1 MLFLRRKTW
10 WPVSVGIL
18 FALIEVASFYI
29 SKRPLGASRG
39 YTVIGSILEYV
50 IWPKH
55 AAKVTYWQ
63 SYEPYVEWTMAMLV
77 GIVLGSFVS
86 SVLSGEFRLRFIPEM
101 WKVSK
106 GPSIW
111 KRWYWA
117 FIGGILVGFG
127 ARMAMG
133 CTLGMLIAGVI
144 QLSPAGFIFM
154 MSLWMGGANM
164 TVLFYRLKTL
174 ALIKRD

>member
-1 MLFLRRKTW
+1 MLFLRKKTW
-10 WPVSVGIL
+10 WPVIVGIG
-18 FALIEVASFYI
+18 FALLEVTSFYI

-39 YTVIGSILEYV
+39 YTVIGSIIEYV
-50 IWPKH
+50 LFPKH
-55 AAKVTYWQ
+55 AAKVSYWQ
-63 SYEPYVEWTMAMLV
+63 QYEPYIEWTMAMLV
-77 GIVLGSFVS
+77 GIVLGSFIS
-86 SVLSGEFRLRFIPEM
+86 SVSSGEFKLRLVPEM
-101 WKVSK
+101 WRLTK
-106 GPSIW
+106 GPSKL

-117 FIGGILVGFG
+117 FIGGLMVGFG

-174 ALIKRD
+174 ALMKRD